1 MTRERAQGGDGRRC
15 LEHERVRTERRS
27 GFAPVSHSAEV
38 CGEARSGEKGGSR
51 SRARLGG
58 GGERR
63 RGDLALLAHPPAL
76 VDTSA
81 CSTPPRHSSHPPTHH
96 GRLCSR
102 GCQVSPRP
110 LLPPPPPRLFA
121 PEMGPPSPRHA
132 SPPIAT
138 ARTRKSA
145 SPRLGRATQQPSSGL
160 VATCSA
166 TSELTLSSPP
176 LLFVPPPPATG
187 PKPPP
192 LRRPPRPAASRTR
205 RRLSSSPSASSPPP
219 PPTRAGPETAVGQQ
233 VADPLS
239 VSLCA
244 QLGPGCR
251 VRPSLA
257 AFPRA
262 NRR

>member
-1 MTRERAQGGDGRRC
+1 MVRARAGAHRAQKQ
-15 LEHERVRTERRS
+15 V
-27 GFAPVSHSAEV
+27 
-38 CGEARSGEKGGSR
+38 
-51 SRARLGG
+51 
-58 GGERR
+58 
-63 RGDLALLAHPPAL
+63 LALLTLHRGVWRGEERVQGRVEVP
-76 VDTSA
+76 S
-81 CSTPPRHSSHPPTHH
+81 STRRRRRAATRRSRPSRPSPCARRHLRVLYTPRHSSHTSTHH

-138 ARTRKSA
+138 APTRKSA
-145 SPRLGRATQQPSSGL
+145 STRPRRATQQPSSGS

-166 TSELTLSSPP
+166 TSELTLSLPR
-176 LLFVPPPPATG
+176 LLFVPPPLATG

-219 PPTRAGPETAVGQQ
+219 PPPRAGPESAVGQQ
-233 VADPLS
+233 VAHSLS

-257 AFPRA
+257 ASTRA